1 MAGEALLAFA
11 RVHARGGQAD
21 APGVTAQAYDA
32 AW

>member
-1 MAGEALLAFA
+1 MGREALLAFA

-21 APGVTAQAYDA
+21 APDVTAPAYDA